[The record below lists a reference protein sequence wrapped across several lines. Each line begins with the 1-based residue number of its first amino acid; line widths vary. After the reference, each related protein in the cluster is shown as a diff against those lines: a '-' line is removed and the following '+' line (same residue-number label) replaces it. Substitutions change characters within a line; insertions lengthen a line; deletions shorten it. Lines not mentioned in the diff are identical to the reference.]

1 MTRPVLPRISR
12 AALWRLLPFA
22 AFMVVLALRGA
33 LPDGSSGALDNRWLY
48 GLQAGAAALL
58 LALGWR
64 HYQELGIDAWRGLGA
79 RGLLLSLGVGAAVW
93 ALWIAL
99 DASWMRLGQ
108 PSAVFRPLD
117 ANGQLL
123 WGLIALRALGATL
136 VVPLMEELFWRSLLL
151 RWLHGTPFHQ
161 IDPRR
166 VGLRAVL
173 LSSAVFALA
182 HTEWLAAFITG
193 VIYAWLYRRTGSLW
207 APVIAHAVTN
217 GLLAAWVVLGG
228 HWGYW

>member
-1 MTRPVLPRISR
+1 MPFSA
-12 AALWRLLPFA
+12 AALWRLWPFA
-22 AFMVVLALRGA
+22 AFMLVLALRGA
-33 LPDGSSGALDNRWLY
+33 LPEGSNGALDSRWLY
-48 GLQAGAAALL
+48 GLQAGVAALL

-64 HYQELGIDAWRGLGA
+64 HYQELHAAAWRGLGG
-79 RGLLLSLGVGAAVW
+79 RGLLLSLAVGIGVWV
-93 ALWIAL
+93 LWITL

-108 PSAVFRPLD
+108 PSAAFRPLAAD
-117 ANGQLL
+117 GQML

-151 RWLHGTPFHQ
+151 RWLQGTPFHQ

-182 HTEWLAAFITG
+182 HTEWLAAFVTG

-217 GLLAAWVVLGG
+217 GMLAAWVVLGG
-228 HWGYW
+228 HWDYW